1 MAFTLPAFA
10 ISFVICH
17 RLAMILLSGFTFEN
31 FVAAKNKK
39 NSKDQIRLNRK

>member
-31 FVAAKNKK
+31 FVAAKTKK
-39 NSKDQIRLNRK
+39 IVKTKLG